1 MLFPKPAPDHLTDD
15 DTPAPLGPV
24 QPAGPPPPQKVRG
37 PLSQSPTE
45 EELLAAAAE
54 EYERALDLDRQ
65 HAQQEEEHAV
75 EEEARSDDC
84 QGRKRW

>member
-1 MLFPKPAPDHLTDD
+1 M
-15 DTPAPLGPV
+15 
-24 QPAGPPPPQKVRG
+24 
-37 PLSQSPTE
+37 SQSPTE